1 MINKIRYAVVTL
13 TFLAVTVLTATALAQ
28 SFDINSDRMFDLT
41 KDSKVQEVSYGYGET
56 FECTF
61 YGPSVG
67 SIAALGNEIYEGC
80 IAVDPSVIPLGSTV
94 YVEFPSGYEYLNGSY
109 YACDTGGAIYGNIID
124 VFLNMS
130 ETELNRLGRIT
141 VTVYR

>member
-1 MINKIRYAVVTL
+1 MTNKIKNAIL
-13 TFLAVTVLTATALAQ
+13 TTFTIATLTATAAAQ
-28 SFDINSDRMFDLT
+28 PMSIDQTTVVDLRHNGL
-41 KDSKVQEVSYGYGET
+41 VQEMSYGYDYGEA

-61 YGPSVG
+61 YGPEVG
-67 SIAALGNEIYEGC
+67 NITALGNEIYEGC

-94 YVEFPSGYEYLNGSY
+94 YIEFPSGYEHLSGSY

-130 ETELNRLGRIT
+130 EAELNDLGRIT

>member
-1 MINKIRYAVVTL
+1 MTNKIKNAILTTL
-13 TFLAVTVLTATALAQ
+13 TIATLTATAAAQ
-28 SFDINSDRMFDLT
+28 PVSMDQTTIVDLRHNGL
-41 KDSKVQEVSYGYGET
+41 VQEMSYGYGET

-61 YGPSVG
+61 YGPEVG
-67 SIAALGNEIYEGC
+67 SITALGNEVYEGC

-94 YVEFPSGYEYLNGSY
+94 YIEFPPGYEYLNGNF

-130 ETELNRLGRIT
+130 EAELNSLGRIT

>member
-1 MINKIRYAVVTL
+1 MTNKIKNAIL
-13 TFLAVTVLTATALAQ
+13 TTITIATLTATAAAQ
-28 SFDINSDRMFDLT
+28 SLNTEQTAVVDLRHNEL
-41 KDSKVQEVSYGYGET
+41 VQEVSYGYDYGEA

-61 YGPSVG
+61 YGPEVG
-67 SIAALGNEIYEGC
+67 NVTAFGNEVYEGC

-94 YVEFPSGYEYLNGSY
+94 YIEFPPGYEYLNGNF
-109 YACDTGGAIYGNIID
+109 YACDTGSAIYGNTID

-130 ETELNRLGRIT
+130 EAELNSLGRIT